1 LTSDLSSAAPGSL
14 NVNLLLLPRIK
25 YYSPTLRH
33 ISFLLILPPGFLV
46 GSAVSQLKLQGA
58 ALARSFLREDGLEP
72 PLEVVQKAA
81 LERESL
87 LSTRY
92 RGVDIATGTR
102 L

>member
-1 LTSDLSSAAPGSL
+1 
-14 NVNLLLLPRIK
+14 
-25 YYSPTLRH
+25 
-33 ISFLLILPPGFLV
+33 
-46 GSAVSQLKLQGA
+46 VSQLKLQGA